1 MGDPGDGQGA
11 WVALLSFVRAAK
23 DKMRGTIKSQL
34 DLPFIGDAIAP
45 QSTFRR
51 STALT
56 SLPLSFSKG
65 S

>member
-1 MGDPGDGQGA
+1 M
-11 WVALLSFVRAAK
+11 ALLSFVRAAK